1 MRVVTVRCL
10 YPHTPCTPRTGEYLH
25 LTVQELRV
33 VRASLL
39 LAMDG
44 DASEWNRLSGDD
56 RDLAANL
63 LDAIPDLTSV
73 VGDASHTG
81 YD

>member
-1 MRVVTVRCL
+1 
-10 YPHTPCTPRTGEYLH
+10 LH

-39 LAMDG
+39 LAMGG
-44 DASEWNRLSGDD
+44 DASEWNRLSGDE